1 MAATGERGERE
12 RVLARAV
19 APSSAVAE
27 AEHPA
32 EPAASQPGAAFDQ
45 RGVVAV
51 SACHMTHDAY
61 GAFVSTI
68 LPVLMERYGIP
79 IGAAGGLASAYRLP
93 SILQPFLG
101 YWADRYDARLLVATL
116 PAVTALSITLLGLA
130 PTYSLALVLLLIGG
144 LSSAAFHPAAGAL
157 VSWAGGDRRGR
168 AVAYFSTGGE
178 IGRMLGPVLIATVL
192 AYVAL
197 EQIVVLVLPALA
209 ACVYAFV
216 QIAGRG
222 ARVVRPPPPAA
233 LRAAIRAQRG
243 PLLLMGTIVLLRSL
257 SIASFQTYLPTFLT
271 QTGATLQT
279 AGLALTIYE
288 IGAVCGQ
295 FVGGGLSDRFGR
307 RRLMLLSQVTAGPAL
322 FAALSYAHE
331 PAGFA
336 LLALGGLL
344 AVSAGSV
351 QVAVMQE
358 LLPGNRSVATGIS
371 YFLSFESSVVA
382 TLVIGLAAQLFGLAN
397 ALSVSVWL
405 SMASLP
411 FTLLLPETAG
421 RAGG

>member
-1 MAATGERGERE
+1 
-12 RVLARAV
+12 V
-19 APSSAVAE
+19 
-27 AEHPA
+27 
-32 EPAASQPGAAFDQ
+32 AASAQSATAPTLPRFDQ

-51 SACHMTHDAY
+51 SGCHLAHDIY

-68 LPVLMERYGIP
+68 LPVLMARYGIP
-79 IGAAGGLASAYRLP
+79 IGAAGGLVSAYRLP

-101 YWADRYDARLLVATL
+101 YWADRYDARLLVVSL
-116 PAVTALSITLLGLA
+116 PAVTALAITLLGVA
-130 PTYSLALVLLLIGG
+130 PSYSVALALLLLAG

-157 VSWAGGDRRGR
+157 VSWTGGDRRGR

-178 IGRMLGPVLIATVL
+178 IGRMLGPVLIATAL
-192 AYVAL
+192 AYIAI
-197 EQIVVLVLPALA
+197 EQILLLIVPALA
-209 ACVYAFV
+209 MCAYAFV
-216 QIAGRG
+216 HIAGRG

-243 PLLLMGTIVLLRSL
+243 PLMLMGTIVLLRSL
-257 SIASFQTYLPTFLT
+257 SIASFQTYLPTFMT
-271 QTGATLQT
+271 QGGSSLQT

-322 FAALSYAHE
+322 FAALSYAQE

-336 LLALGGLL
+336 FLALGGVL

-351 QVAVMQE
+351 QVAIMQE

-411 FTLLLPETAG
+411 FTLLLPETGRPTAG
-421 RAGG
+421 

>member
-1 MAATGERGERE
+1 
-12 RVLARAV
+12 VLA
-19 APSSAVAE
+19 
-27 AEHPA
+27 
-32 EPAASQPGAAFDQ
+32 
-45 RGVVAV
+45 V
-51 SACHMTHDAY
+51 SGCHLTHDVY

-68 LPVLMERYGIP
+68 LPVLTERYGIP

-101 YWADRYDARLLVATL
+101 YWADRYDARMLVVTLPVATAL
-116 PAVTALSITLLGLA
+116 AVTLLGLA
-130 PTYSLALVLLLIGG
+130 PTYWAALALLLLAG

-178 IGRMLGPVLIATVL
+178 IGRMLGPLLIASVL
-192 AYVAL
+192 FYYLAI
-197 EQIVVLVLPALA
+197 EQIVLLVIPALA
-209 ACVYAFV
+209 MCAYAFV

-222 ARVVRPPPPAA
+222 ARIVRPPPPAA
-233 LRAAIRAQRG
+233 LRAAIAAQRG

-257 SIASFQTYLPTFLT
+257 SIASFQTYLPTFMT
-271 QTGATLQT
+271 AGGSSLQT

-288 IGAVCGQ
+288 VGAVCGQ
-295 FVGGGLSDRFGR
+295 LVGGGLSDRFGR
-307 RRLMLLSQVTAGPAL
+307 RRLMLLSQATAGPAL
-322 FAALSYAHE
+322 FAALSYAQE

-382 TLVIGLAAQLFGLAN
+382 TLVIGLAAQMFGLAN

-411 FTLLLPETAG
+411 FTLMLPETG
-421 RAGG
+421 RPGGQH

>member
-1 MAATGERGERE
+1 
-12 RVLARAV
+12 VLSCTPAGPSGGPLHTV
-19 APSSAVAE
+19 PEAPSAASTAA
-27 AEHPA
+27 PA
-32 EPAASQPGAAFDQ
+32 EPAAAPSRFDR
-45 RGVVAV
+45 RGVLAV
-51 SACHMTHDAY
+51 SGCHLTHDVY
-61 GAFVSTI
+61 GSFVSTI

-79 IGAAGGLASAYRLP
+79 IGAAAGLASAYRLP
-93 SILQPFLG
+93 SVLQPFLG
-101 YWADRYDARLLVATL
+101 YWADRYDARLLVVTL
-116 PAVTALSITLLGLA
+116 PAVTALAVTLLGLA
-130 PTYSLALVLLLIGG
+130 PTYSVALALLLLAG

-157 VSWAGGDRRGR
+157 VSWTGGDRRGR

-192 AYVAL
+192 TYLAVQQL
-197 EQIVVLVLPALA
+197 VVLLIPAVA
-209 ACVYAFV
+209 MCAYAFV

-233 LRAAIRAQRG
+233 LRAAILAQRG
-243 PLLLMGTIVLLRSL
+243 PLLLMSTIVLLRSL
-257 SIASFQTYLPTFLT
+257 SIASFQTYLPTFMT
-271 QTGATLQT
+271 QGGSSLQT

-288 IGAVCGQ
+288 VGAVCGQ
-295 FVGGGLSDRFGR
+295 LVGGGLSDRFGR
-307 RRLMLLSQVTAGPAL
+307 RRLMLLSQLTAGPAL
-322 FAALSYAHE
+322 FAALSYAQE

-336 LLALGGLL
+336 LMALGGLL

-371 YFLSFESSVVA
+371 YFLSFESAVVA

-411 FTLLLPETAG
+411 FTFLLPETG
-421 RAGG
+421 RRSAAD